1 MRQVRAPGARDDPL
15 RAAMSRSRRAR
26 EGGRAFRPRFKEARL
41 FVIPTLALPAFFFS
55 LLPKPTCLRD
65 GLGEVSTHQ
74 CESAPRGN
82 KDGTVPR
89 WCSPSYTGRPSEIS
103 GLLEISPKALIF
115 FLGIFNGP
123 FFGGGEEG
131 SARDKRAPL
140 NGSRQPR
147 PQPNPERGGRGRPK
161 TSTGRQTRSQGGRG
175 WRGWRGW
182 QRRG

>member
-82 KDGTVPR
+82 KDGTVPAGAALHTQEPFR
-89 WCSPSYTGRPSEIS
+89 NFGALRNFPQD
-103 GLLEISPKALIF
+103 LIF

-147 PQPNPERGGRGRPK
+147 PRPNPKRDGRGRPK